1 MSADKVRKLLVSL
14 QDDPES
20 AKAWSALEEMALDGG
35 LAALG
40 AEFAEQLAAERR
52 RFLTRGECEAAA
64 KLLDIEAMI
73 AASPEA
79 RAALLRERA
88 FVLEEELLD
97 DRAAVATLESLLTQ
111 GADAEAASEHA
122 RLVAKKGKWKDLV
135 GDFRRRAENDTTDPT
150 VIASL
155 LVSAAALVLQYKNKL
170 KDRDVDSI
178 FEEALQ
184 IDPSNLRAIQ
194 LFERILRRRGTRWD
208 DVARVLEVGAEAVTD
223 GEERGYL
230 LLRAAR
236 VHAGRRSDLAG
247 GALLPAGA
255 AD

>member
-20 AKAWSALEEMALDGG
+20 AKAWSALEELALDGG

-97 DRAAVATLESLLTQ
+97 DRAAVATLESLLAQ

-194 LFERILRRRGTRWD
+194 LFERILRRRGTR
-208 DVARVLEVGAEAVTD
+208 
-223 GEERGYL
+223 
-230 LLRAAR
+230 
-236 VHAGRRSDLAG
+236 S
-247 GALLPAGA
+247 
-255 AD
+255 